1 MLSYKEYKQ
10 LNESLYGAFN
20 LGIKQNNVLTPPIGA
35 TGASELIET
44 TPEEDS
50 IEEAKKN
57 KEEKGLT
64 DAQKKLPKAL
74 QDAILK
80 KKNKNKDHDKEEKD
94 HDKEE
99 KDHDKEEKDHDKEEK
114 GLTDA
119 QKKLPKALQN
129 AILKKKNM
137 TEEEQTWWDSVN
149 EMMANPNEKNWDG
162 WSEVGEVE
170 QAVRDEIDEGM

>member
-20 LGIKQNNVLTPPIGA
+20 LGIKQNNVITPPIGA

-99 KDHDKEEKDHDKEEK
+99 K
-114 GLTDA
+114 GLTAA

-137 TEEEQTWWDSVN
+137 TEEEQAWWDSVN

-170 QAVRDEIDEGM
+170 QAVREQMDEGV